1 METAMNQSLHTV
13 RFPGETSAYRH
24 ARDRLLQAEMA
35 LRRQTEDI
43 AALRRA
49 LPLGGAVPVDYF
61 FDDEG
66 DTPIDTDIDRRL
78 RLSDLFESGKDS
90 LVIYSYMFSPAMAHP
105 CPSCSSILDALDGQI
120 PHLRQRTNVAV
131 VAKSP
136 IQRIRH
142 FARERGW
149 RHLHLLSSAHNTYNT
164 DYHGEAADGRQLPAL
179 NVFVRRDG
187 QIHHTWC
194 SELMFVASEPGQD
207 PRHVDTIWPLW
218 NVLDCTPEG
227 RGVDWRP
234 SLTYD

>member
-1 METAMNQSLHTV
+1 MNQPLHAG

-24 ARDRLLQAEMA
+24 ARDRLLHAEMA
-35 LRRQTEDI
+35 LRRQMEDT

-49 LPLGGAVPVDYF
+49 LPLGGPIPVDYH

-66 DTPIDTDIDRRL
+66 DTPFDTDIERQV
-78 RLSDLFESGKDS
+78 RLSDLFEDGKDT
-90 LVIYSYMFSPAMAHP
+90 LVIYSYMFSPAMAQP
-105 CPSCSSILDALDGQI
+105 CPSCSSMLDALDGQI

-149 RHLHLLSSAHNTYNT
+149 RHLRLLSSAHNTYNT
-164 DYHGEAADGRQLPAL
+164 DYHGETVDGRQLPAL

-187 QIHHTWC
+187 HIHHSWC
-194 SELMFVASEPGQD
+194 SELMFVAPEPGQD

-218 NVLDCTPEG
+218 NMLDYTPEG

-234 SLTYD
+234 RLTYD